1 MRHVYIVSYD
11 VRDPKRL
18 RRTYDFLRGWG
29 EHLQL
34 SVFRCELGAGELVQV
49 RSGLLDII
57 LATEDQV
64 LFANLGPVDGRG
76 GDSIRT
82 LGLPYVR
89 DERAAVVL

>member
-11 VRDPKRL
+11 VRDPTRL

-34 SVFRCELGAGELVQV
+34 SVFRCELGAAELVQV
-49 RSGLLDII
+49 RSGLVDII

-64 LFANLGPVDGRG
+64 LFANLGPIDGRG
-76 GDSIRT
+76 ADSIRT